1 MEKVTCT
8 LHWWRTTCLH
18 TSIYI
23 QTTLQTSVESGKLV
37 MISVKG
43 VKECKGIVTMKTVKG
58 ADDVIKHMNGSKIGD
73 HVIQIE
79 KRSRDPT
86 KPKEPKANKE
96 V

>member
-1 MEKVTCT
+1 M
-8 LHWWRTTCLH
+8 
-18 TSIYI
+18 
-23 QTTLQTSVESGKLV
+23 V

-73 HVIQIE
+73 HAIQIE
-79 KRSRDPT
+79 KRARDPT